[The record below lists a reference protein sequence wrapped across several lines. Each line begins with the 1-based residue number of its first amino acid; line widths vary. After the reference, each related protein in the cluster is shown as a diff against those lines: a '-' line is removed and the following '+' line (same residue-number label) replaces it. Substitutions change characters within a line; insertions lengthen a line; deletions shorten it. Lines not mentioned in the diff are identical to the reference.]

1 MKTKKSKSQL
11 EMEQKMIRGVLRS
24 FLFYLPILL
33 GFMAFAISLT
43 LGCFIAG
50 LTGVIMIVKKESPS
64 GIAPTRGKSAIIG
77 GVLLTTFF
85 WSGAILFFF
94 IEFLYLFMKLNLFIL
109 FFN

>member
-1 MKTKKSKSQL
+1 MDNKKSKSQI

-50 LTGVIMIVKKESPS
+50 LSGVMMIVKKESPS
-64 GIAPTRGKSAIIG
+64 GLYTAHGKSAIVG
-77 GVLLTTFF
+77 GVILITIF
-85 WSGAILFFF
+85 WSGAIYFFF
-94 IEFLYLFMKLNLFIL
+94 IEVLKYRF
-109 FFN
+109 